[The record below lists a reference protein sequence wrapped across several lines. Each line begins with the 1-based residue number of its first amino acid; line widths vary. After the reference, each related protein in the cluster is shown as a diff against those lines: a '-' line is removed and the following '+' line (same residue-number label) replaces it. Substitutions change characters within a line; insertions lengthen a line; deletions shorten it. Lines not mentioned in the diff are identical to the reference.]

1 MTASANDDPKPDD
14 TQSASAAHL
23 AAMTPSALPLVDR
36 ILNRIEA
43 GLPDGRRYSVALNAK
58 DRAAWRL
65 VQDQV
70 PALTD
75 KEAQAVI
82 DSWRQ
87 NGLLETRSYQDPVYR
102 RESLGLFVNRA
113 KCQHL

>member
-1 MTASANDDPKPDD
+1 M
-14 TQSASAAHL
+14 
-23 AAMTPSALPLVDR
+23 
-36 ILNRIEA
+36 
-43 GLPDGRRYSVALNAK
+43 ALNAK

-102 RESLGLFVNRA
+102 RKAWDCSSIGPNVNTFRLCIMSVHIAFVSVSKCEHDRA
-113 KCQHL
+113 IAAPYVSRL

>member
-1 MTASANDDPKPDD
+1 MTAAANDEPDD
-14 TQSASAAHL
+14 TQTVSAAHL
-23 AAMTPSALPLVDR
+23 AAMTPSALPLVGR
-36 ILNRIEA
+36 ILNRMEA

-75 KEAQAVI
+75 KEAQTVI
-82 DSWRQ
+82 DSWLQ

-113 KCQHL
+113 QCPQH